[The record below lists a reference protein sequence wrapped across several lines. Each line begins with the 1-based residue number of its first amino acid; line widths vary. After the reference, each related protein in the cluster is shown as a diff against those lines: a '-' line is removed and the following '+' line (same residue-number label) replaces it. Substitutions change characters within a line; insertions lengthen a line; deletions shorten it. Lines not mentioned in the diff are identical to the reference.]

1 MTIEQIKNI
10 LSNHGVPFYVQGGR
24 ILADSMIAYTEP
36 FQEVVDLT
44 DYTRQQLFA
53 WLGY

>member
-1 MTIEQIKNI
+1 MTIAQIQTI
-10 LSNHGVPFYVQGGR
+10 LPNHSIPFYVQNGR
-24 ILADSMIAYTEP
+24 ILADSMIAYTEL